1 MLPRSNS
8 PKYASRGWLPTSAK
22 FTAFNVMCDKME
34 DNFELYTV
42 KQFDEAMKKRDEDVH
57 Y

>member
-1 MLPRSNS
+1 M
-8 PKYASRGWLPTSAK
+8 
-22 FTAFNVMCDKME
+22 FDKME

-42 KQFDEAMKKRDEDVH
+42 KQFNEAMKKFDEDVH